1 MGFVAF
7 DRKSK
12 MYAPS
17 QDNKNTSQYEGK
29 RVNVRYL
36 PFSQEL
42 EGAQF
47 RNVCSSFRLGDGER
61 EQDLVRY

>member
-1 MGFVAF
+1 
-7 DRKSK
+7 

-29 RVNVRYL
+29 RVNVGYL
-36 PFSQEL
+36 PFSQDL
-42 EGAQF
+42 EGAHVF